1 MNSETMQKLEIVK
14 AKSLF
19 CAPYYGETKY
29 AGAKMMTQTLK
40 QLNVAIKACWNLAEL
55 YDGSELENQ
64 HKDEIGLSGIEDIA
78 MKLEEMRTV
87 LFGDSLNYNRI
98 VELAE
103 LEVDE
108 IDRLEHEI
116 EKERTTAQVSSE
128 VD

>member
-1 MNSETMQKLEIVK
+1 MNSEKCKKLEIVK

-29 AGAKMMTQTLK
+29 AGAKRMMQTLK
-40 QLNVAIKACWNLAEL
+40 QFNVAIKACWNLAEL

-64 HKDEIGLSGIEDIA
+64 HKNEIALSEIEDIA
-78 MKLEEMRTV
+78 LKLEEMRTA

-108 IDRLEHEI
+108 IDRLEHEL
-116 EKERTTAQVSSE
+116 E